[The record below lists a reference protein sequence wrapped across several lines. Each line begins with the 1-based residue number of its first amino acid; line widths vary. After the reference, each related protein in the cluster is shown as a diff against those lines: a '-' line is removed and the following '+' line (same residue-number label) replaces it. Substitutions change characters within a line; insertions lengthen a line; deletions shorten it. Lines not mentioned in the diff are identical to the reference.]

1 VSLTFVRPACS
12 TVTRPSGPS
21 LLPPTPTVLT
31 NIRQFFEVSAHRAQH
46 FVKGEALTPDSNPG
60 PLAHQR
66 RALPLGYSHQ
76 RREKVWRQT
85 PSARAQG
92 YKWDGTEES

>member
-1 VSLTFVRPACS
+1 MW
-12 TVTRPSGPS
+12 
-21 LLPPTPTVLT
+21 TPYL
-31 NIRQFFEVSAHRAQH
+31 I
-46 FVKGEALTPDSNPG
+46 VKGKALTPDSNPG

-76 RREKVWRQT
+76 RREKVWNHT